1 MSFLYLLCYILY
13 VSISIQIKER
23 TLIRLKKIMTKKKM
37 NNYNEVIEFLIQN
50 ELNIQKN
57 LLGFMKQKTSS
68 FTRDIEAKDH
78 EI

>member
-1 MSFLYLLCYILY
+1 MIFLYLLYYILY

-23 TLIRLKKIMTKKKM
+23 TLIKLKELMNKKKM

-68 FTRDIEAKDH
+68 FTRDTDNKDH
-78 EI
+78 EL